1 MRLFWQ
7 KFRTV
12 MRRELLMAV
21 RLRGGIAML
30 VSLVF
35 DIGGLFYLARAVGAG
50 YRPEGVDYF
59 AFVTVGTAFVTF
71 LMAGI
76 GAFVN
81 VIQEFQTIGV
91 LEVLLNSRTSAASVI
106 VFNAAPTLVRYGLT
120 LIITFLSAY
129 ALLSGSPPHFDAWSA
144 VTVFLLSVIL
154 IAILGLI
161 AAAVHLLIRKGQAL
175 LWLAGSA
182 AWLLSGTMYPVG
194 TLPPVLQRLAMLL
207 PITYAI
213 DAFRAALLKGASLS
227 ELRTPIA
234 TLTVFIVVLGPLSV
248 YFLNRSLCIARRRG
262 LLTIF

>member
-1 MRLFWQ
+1 MSLFWQ

-12 MRRELLMAV
+12 MKRDLLIAV
-21 RLRGGIAML
+21 RLRGGIATL
-30 VSLVF
+30 IGLVF

-91 LEVLLNSRTSAASVI
+91 LEVILNSRTSPATVV
-106 VFNAAPTLVRYGLT
+106 VFNAAPTLVRYGVT
-120 LIITFLSAY
+120 LIITFLAAY

-144 VTVFLLSVIL
+144 LTVFALSVML
-154 IAILGLI
+154 IGVLGLF

-194 TLPPVLQRLAMLL
+194 TLPPILQRFAMLL
-207 PITYAI
+207 PTTFAI
-213 DAFRAALLKGASLS
+213 DAFRAALLKGATLS
-227 ELRTPIA
+227 ELRMPIVA
-234 TLTVFIVVLGPLSV
+234 LVVLIVVLGPLSV
-248 YFLNRSLCIARRRG
+248 YFLNSALRIARRRG